1 MGKGSTADPYVSVTL
16 LPKNIYFETPIERQN
31 NDPMFQKTFTF
42 HSVRNIQ
49 AQQLLFQA
57 WHFDR
62 VVLTNPPIGEILID
76 LEKYDLEKP
85 TEEWHRFKEVD
96 NDKFRSMSRLR
107 MRFGCLC
114 VSLQYNPVVKKL
126 VLFVLEATD
135 LPASGKAPKK
145 KKGRTTD
152 DDSDDLESDADGT
165 KSAFGK
171 LENVKIDPMV
181 KATLKLDGKKVKKA
195 KTSTKSNTVNPY
207 FNEVLSFEV
216 SPDNIKRVE
225 LSVAVVHAS
234 TIGISQSVGRVV
246 FGPNVSG
253 RAKQHWVDMQET
265 PGRPVAQWHI
275 LADPKRKTKH

>member
-1 MGKGSTADPYVSVTL
+1 
-16 LPKNIYFETPIERQN
+16 
-31 NDPMFQKTFTF
+31 
-42 HSVRNIQ
+42 
-49 AQQLLFQA
+49 
-57 WHFDR
+57 
-62 VVLTNPPIGEILID
+62 
-76 LEKYDLEKP
+76 
-85 TEEWHRFKEVD
+85 
-96 NDKFRSMSRLR
+96 MSRLR

-216 SPDNIKRVE
+216 RKICSEE
-225 LSVAVVHAS
+225 LWTCFEKNDVRIAV
-234 TIGISQSVGRVV
+234 
-246 FGPNVSG
+246 
-253 RAKQHWVDMQET
+253 K
-265 PGRPVAQWHI
+265 
-275 LADPKRKTKH
+275 KT